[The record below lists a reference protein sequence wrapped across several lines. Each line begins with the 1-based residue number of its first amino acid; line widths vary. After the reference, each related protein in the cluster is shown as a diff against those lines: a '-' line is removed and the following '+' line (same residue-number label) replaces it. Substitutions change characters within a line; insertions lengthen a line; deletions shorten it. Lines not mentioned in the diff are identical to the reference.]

1 MASRLEL
8 QTFFEALL
16 GSSNVY
22 FQPPT
27 NIQMQYPC
35 IIYRRENS
43 ESRFADNRS
52 YKRTKMYQV
61 TVVDRNP
68 DTEFPGK
75 VEDMRYCSFDRYF
88 PADNLNHYVFTLFF

>member
-8 QTFFEALL
+8 QTLL
-16 GSSNVY
+16 ETITENVY

-27 NIQMQYPC
+27 DGEMKYPC
-35 IIYRRENS
+35 ILYRRDNS
-43 ESRFADNRS
+43 QTAYAGNEK
-52 YKRTKMYQV
+52 YLHTKRYQV

-68 DTEFPGK
+68 DTDLPDK
-75 VEDMRYCSFDRYF
+75 VEELPFCSFDRYF